1 MYIGDLQSSSTNS
14 HKAHVQ
20 RIIFVVVLLCYVMF
34 CSVMLCSVLLWYP
47 YIKVTGCMT
56 APVVVVVVVLYCLA
70 DRNIISMR
78 GCKCKSLHKMDNKF
92 SHSSSSAVVPVVVIV
107 VSYCFVG
114 GNRMRMHQRR
124 VCTIDLSSWAV
135 VFLYISIQSFKFRS
149 AHKMNSR
156 FSYTACS

>member
-1 MYIGDLQSSSTNS
+1 
-14 HKAHVQ
+14 
-20 RIIFVVVLLCYVMF
+20 
-34 CSVMLCSVLLWYP
+34 
-47 YIKVTGCMT
+47 MT